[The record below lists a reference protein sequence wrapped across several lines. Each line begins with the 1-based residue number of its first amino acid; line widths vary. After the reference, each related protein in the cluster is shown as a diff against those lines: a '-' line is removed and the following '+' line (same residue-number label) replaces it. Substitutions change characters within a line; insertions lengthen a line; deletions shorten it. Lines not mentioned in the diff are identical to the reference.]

1 MKEKYSFDE
10 IEIGMEM
17 GPLELDVSPETVEEH
32 RNWTRWEVGGDDNPA
47 NALPGI
53 FLINHVRL
61 LTATLG
67 GAGSRI
73 WAKSQHEFFNPI
85 RVGSK
90 LVKRGKIVDKYLK
103 RGKQYLIYEIE
114 TRDQDDRLIMR
125 SRETSFFG
133 ENREGSQVE
142 HESR

>member
-17 GPLELDVSPETVEEH
+17 GPLELDVSPEAIEEH
-32 RNWTRWEVGGDDNPA
+32 RNWTRWEVEVDDNPA

-73 WAKSQHEFFNPI
+73 WAKSRHEFFNPI
-85 RVGSK
+85 RVGSQ
-90 LVKRGKIVDKYLK
+90 LVKRGRIVDKYLK

-114 TRDQDDRLIMR
+114 TRDQDGTLIMR

-133 ENREGSQVE
+133 ESRAGSQVE
-142 HESR
+142 DEG

>member
-1 MKEKYSFDE
+1 MKEKCSFDE

-17 GPLELDVSPETVEEH
+17 GPLEFDVSPEAIKEY
-32 RNWTRWEVGGDDNPA
+32 RNWARWEVGGGDNPA

-53 FLINHVRL
+53 FLINHVRM
-61 LTATLG
+61 LTTTLG

-73 WAKSQHEFFNPI
+73 WAKSQHEFLNPI
-85 RVGSK
+85 RVDSK
-90 LVKRGKIVDKYLK
+90 LVKRGKIVEKYLK

-114 TRDQDDRLIMR
+114 TRDQDGRLIMR

-133 ENREGSQVE
+133 ESKEGS
-142 HESR
+142 

>member
-10 IEIGMEM
+10 IEIGLEM
-17 GPLELDVSPETVEEH
+17 GPLELEVSHEAVEDH
-32 RNWTRWEVGGDDNPA
+32 RNWTRWEVGEEDNPA

-61 LTATLG
+61 LTAALG

-73 WAKSQHEFFNPI
+73 WAKSQHKFFNPI
-85 RVGSK
+85 QVGSK

-114 TRDQDDRLIMR
+114 TRDQEGTLIMR

-133 ENREGSQVE
+133 ESREGNQGG
-142 HESR
+142 HEG